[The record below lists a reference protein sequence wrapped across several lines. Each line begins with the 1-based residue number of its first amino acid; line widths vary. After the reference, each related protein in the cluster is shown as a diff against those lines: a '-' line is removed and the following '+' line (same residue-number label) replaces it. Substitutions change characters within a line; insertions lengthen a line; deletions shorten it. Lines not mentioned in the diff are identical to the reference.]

1 MLLTAAPSLV
11 YVIGLPAALLAV
23 GIVFGAAVWT
33 VIGRISR
40 G

>member
-11 YVIGLPAALLAV
+11 YVIGVPAGLLAC
-23 GIVFGAAVWT
+23 GIVFGVATWMLL
-33 VIGRISR
+33 GRIHR